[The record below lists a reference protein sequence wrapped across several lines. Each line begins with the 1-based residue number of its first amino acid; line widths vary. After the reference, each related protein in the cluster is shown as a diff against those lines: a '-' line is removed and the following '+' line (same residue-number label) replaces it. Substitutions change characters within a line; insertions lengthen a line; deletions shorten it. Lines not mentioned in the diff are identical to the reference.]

1 LRSALLLPA
10 WAADDDPDF
19 ARRAGEKIRTQNL
32 TFACWLI
39 LFFVTR
45 KIARAVAW
53 IARNLDTELVLE
65 KLEGQRDWSAPR
77 VMGDST
83 NYPFTFS
90 SAQLVWRGEK
100 NRGDRQAF

>member
-32 TFACWLI
+32 TFACWHI

-45 KIARAVAW
+45 KIAPAVAW

-65 KLEGQRDWSAPR
+65 KLEGQRDWSVPR